1 MIPAE
6 KARYFGPFS
15 TTSVIT
21 SPCALTLDRL
31 TFKIHIVTA
40 KSHAGDTVRTT
51 DFDYLF
57 SDVQYLKGV
66 GPRKGEVLKKNGIQ
80 TVFDVFYYVPRKYLD
95 RTLITRLGDV
105 AEGIAVTVLGT
116 VAASGIA
123 RGRKPRFVVILESD
137 REQLELVWFK
147 GYKYLERAFEI
158 GDVICASGTV
168 RVYGRPY
175 IPHPEFEI
183 VGSADEETIHTGRLI
198 PIYPENSSLKNIG
211 LHSRGLRRII
221 KPALDRLV
229 EHPCETIPD
238 RWREKYGLYEL
249 TRAIKQV
256 HFPETMETSDSGR
269 QRLAFEELFYLEL
282 ILAGRHKNRRAR
294 SDGIVLNPPK
304 KNGRKLLDNLGFKLT
319 KAQVKALNEIYADMQ
334 SGYQM
339 NRLIQGDVG
348 SGKTIV
354 AVLAMLG
361 AVESGYQAA
370 IMAPTEILA
379 EQHYYSVSELLEP
392 LGIEV
397 ALLTSSVK
405 GGARQKTMSEIS
417 SGKASVVVGTHALI
431 QKKVGFARL
440 GFVVVDEQ
448 HRFGVAQRGGLQVKG
463 VESELSVKPDILVMT
478 ATPIPRTLA
487 MTLYGDLDVSVI
499 DEMPPGRMPVATNLV
514 PEDKRN
520 EMYDFIREKVKEG
533 QSAFI
538 VYPLVEETEK
548 SDLKAAS
555 EGYEKLQDTI
565 YPDLKVGL
573 LHGRMKGPE
582 KAAIMTEFKEKKIN
596 ILAATT
602 VVEVGLDVP
611 SASIMVIEHA
621 ERFGLSQLHQLR
633 GRVGRSHT
641 KSYCFLLTG
650 GNTGDDARRRIE
662 ALTTTNDGFKIAE
675 IDLEIRGPGEIFGT
689 RQHGLP
695 ELRVARLTDSR
706 LVSLARRLA
715 FEMMDEDPGLNS
727 PENSRIKLVLKRR
740 MGRKLR
746 YANIA

>member
-1 MIPAE
+1 MAAYAFNIP
-6 KARYFGPFS
+6 S
-15 TTSVIT
+15 VTT
-21 SPCALTLDRL
+21 
-31 TFKIHIVTA
+31 
-40 KSHAGDTVRTT
+40 KSSAGNKNRKT

-95 RTLITRLGDV
+95 RTLITRLGEV
-105 AEGIAVTVLGT
+105 AEGMSVTVLGT
-116 VAASGIA
+116 VAAAGIA
-123 RGRKPRFVVILESD
+123 RGRKPRFVVILEHD

-147 GYKYLERAFEI
+147 GYKYLERAFDI

-168 RVYGRPY
+168 RFYGRPY
-175 IPHPEFEI
+175 LPHPEFEI
-183 VGSADEETIHTGRLI
+183 VGSRDEETIHTGRLI

-221 KPALDRLV
+221 KPALDRLI
-229 EHPCETIPD
+229 ENPCETIPD
-238 RWREKYGLYEL
+238 RWRGKYGLYDL

-256 HFPETMETSDSGR
+256 HFPESLDAADSGR

-294 SDGIVLNPPK
+294 SDGIVLHPPK

-334 SGYQM
+334 AGYQM

-361 AVESGYQAA
+361 AVECGYQAA
-370 IMAPTEILA
+370 VMAPTEILA
-379 EQHYYSVSELLEP
+379 EQHYYSVSDLLEP
-392 LGIEV
+392 LGMKV

-405 GGARQKTMSEIS
+405 GGGRQKTMSEIS
-417 SGKASVVVGTHALI
+417 SGEASVVVGTHALI
-431 QKKVGFARL
+431 QKKVAFARL

-448 HRFGVAQRGGLQVKG
+448 HRFGVAQRGVLQAKG
-463 VESELSVKPDILVMT
+463 KESSTSVKPDILVMT

-499 DEMPPGRMPVATNLV
+499 DEMPPGRIPVVTRLV
-514 PEDKRN
+514 PENKRK
-520 EMYDFIREKVKEG
+520 EMYDFIRRKATEG

-548 SDLKAAS
+548 SDLNAAT
-555 EGYEKLQDTI
+555 EGYEKLRNDVFG
-565 YPDLKVGL
+565 DLKVGL
-573 LHGRMKGPE
+573 LHGRMKGVE
-582 KAAIMTEFKEKKIN
+582 KAGIMTEFKEKRIN
-596 ILAATT
+596 VLAATT

-611 SASIMVIEHA
+611 SATIMAIEHA

-633 GRVGRSHT
+633 GRVGRSHM
-641 KSYCFLLTG
+641 KSHCFLLTG
-650 GNTGDDARRRIE
+650 SNVGDDARRRIE
-662 ALTTTNDGFKIAE
+662 ALTTTSDGFRIAE

-715 FEMMDEDPGLNS
+715 FEMIDEDPGLKT
-727 PENSRIKLVLKRR
+727 PENGRIRLVLKRR
-740 MGRKLR
+740 LGRKLR
-746 YANIA
+746 YASIA

>member
-1 MIPAE
+1 LRSYAINIP
-6 KARYFGPFS
+6 S
-15 TTSVIT
+15 
-21 SPCALTLDRL
+21 
-31 TFKIHIVTA
+31 VTA
-40 KSHAGDTVRTT
+40 RSNASDKSRKS

-66 GPRKGEVLKKNGIQ
+66 GPRKGDVLKKNGVR

-95 RTLITRLGDV
+95 RSLITRLADV
-105 AEGIAVTVLGT
+105 AEGMTVTVLGT
-116 VAASGIA
+116 VAAAGLA
-123 RGRKPRFVVILESD
+123 RGRKPRFVVILEND

-147 GYKYLERAFEI
+147 GYKYMESAFDI
-158 GDVICASGTV
+158 GDIICASGTI
-168 RVYGRPY
+168 RAYGRLY
-175 IPHPEFEI
+175 LPHPEFEI

-221 KPALDRLV
+221 KPALDRLM

-238 RWREKYGLYEL
+238 RWREKYGLYDL
-249 TRAIKQV
+249 TRAIGQV
-256 HFPETMETSDSGR
+256 HFPESMDTADSGR

-294 SDGIVLNPPK
+294 TDGIVLQPPK

-334 SGYQM
+334 AGYQM

-348 SGKTIV
+348 SGKTVV

-379 EQHYYSVSELLEP
+379 EQHYYSVTDLLDP
-392 LGIEV
+392 LGIKV

-405 GGARQKTMSEIS
+405 GGARRKTMSEIS
-417 SGKASVVVGTHALI
+417 SGEASVVVGTHALI
-431 QKKVGFARL
+431 QKKVDFARL

-448 HRFGVAQRGGLQVKG
+448 HRFGVAQRGVLQAKG
-463 VESELSVKPDILVMT
+463 EESEISIKPDTLVMT

-499 DEMPPGRMPVATNLV
+499 DEMPPGRMPVATRLV

-520 EMYDFIREKVKEG
+520 EMYDFIREKVNEG
-533 QSAFI
+533 LSVFI

-548 SDLKAAS
+548 SDLKAAT
-555 EGYEKLQDTI
+555 EGYEKLKNEV
-565 YPDLKVGL
+565 YPDLKAGL
-573 LHGRMKGPE
+573 LHGRMKGAE
-582 KAAIMTEFKEKKIN
+582 KAEVMSEFKAKRIDV
-596 ILAATT
+596 LAATT

-633 GRVGRSHT
+633 GRVGRSSM

-650 GNTGDDARRRIE
+650 GNISEDARRRIE
-662 ALTTTNDGFKIAE
+662 ALATTNDGFKIAE
-675 IDLEIRGPGEIFGT
+675 TDLEIRGPGEIFGT

-715 FEMMDEDPGLNS
+715 FEMIDEDPGLNS
-727 PENSRIKLVLKRR
+727 PENARIKLVLKRR

-746 YANIA
+746 YASIA